1 MVIVMSGLWTGPRKS
16 GSKNPDHVIYL
27 DRSGLSVQSGQPWM
41 SLSHTKEWEYMEEV
55 LIVLETESTVDIT
68 MSRMITQLFHRIGM
82 NLLFHQCGCYG

>member
-1 MVIVMSGLWTGPRKS
+1 MSGPRTEPRKS
-16 GSKNPDHVIYL
+16 GSKNPDHVIYP
-27 DRSGLSVQSGQPWM
+27 DRSGFSVRYGQPCM

-82 NLLFHQCGCYG
+82 NLFFHQC

>member
-1 MVIVMSGLWTGPRKS
+1 
-16 GSKNPDHVIYL
+16 
-27 DRSGLSVQSGQPWM
+27 M

-82 NLLFHQCGCYG
+82 NLLVTSLRRW